1 MDNIDLQTVIDR
13 IQNDDAGLTITNAFS
28 INMLDTEIASL
39 DSFTYCFQFNRVTV
53 EQVREILGAGGY
65 HRCCIGH
72 ADTATLV
79 GQELGLPLQM
89 NRETVRIMPHD
100 VILVAQYTGPRLPE
114 GTTELPEGASIN
126 YWVVW

>member
-1 MDNIDLQTVIDR
+1 MDNIDLQAVIDR
-13 IQNDDAGLTITNAFS
+13 IQTDDAGLTITNAFS
-28 INMLDTEIASL
+28 INMLDAEVAGQDTFA
-39 DSFTYCFQFNRVTV
+39 YCFQFNRVTV

-79 GQELGLPLQM
+79 GQELGLPMQM

-126 YWVVW
+126 YWIVW